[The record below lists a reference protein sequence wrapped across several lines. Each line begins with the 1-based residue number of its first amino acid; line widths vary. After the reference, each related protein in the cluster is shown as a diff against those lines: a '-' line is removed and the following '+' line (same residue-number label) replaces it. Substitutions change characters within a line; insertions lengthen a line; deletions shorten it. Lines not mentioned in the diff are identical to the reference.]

1 MLARISFL
9 FLTAVDYVRG
19 RVIPMY
25 RRSGIL
31 FASRYL
37 TLLGRIFLRTPMFT
51 EEELKAAKGDSKN
64 LGLGPVPAY
73 MRDEFYYW
81 TSDRS
86 VQTGTDHLN
95 ASILLS
101 VYRNKSYKDLSWRVF
116 VVGLLLV
123 GAISI
128 TDSALWL
135 VKDTVT
141 SGIHRVV
148 YEVHHL
154 TGSSSKP
161 HDDTAELF
169 PPKVRDAIA
178 AAVANKTPIS
188 QAQQANANDTDGCSA
203 FIASVILDK
212 GEQLA
217 GNINDPSVM
226 VQAQQKL
233 DNCHK
238 AGFTYNADLVK
249 TLQPFQDAY
258 GSNDRSK
265 WGALLQ
271 ASTLPGSWT
280 PLSDLSIC
288 DATIK
293 RVLNSPSATDFNGV
307 HAAADCL
314 NHGSTLP
321 APTASQDD

>member
-1 MLARISFL
+1 MLDRASTL

-25 RRSGIL
+25 RRSDVL

-51 EEELKAAKGDSKN
+51 EAELKAAKGNEDH

-73 MRDEFYYW
+73 MRDEFQYW
-81 TSDRS
+81 RSDRT
-86 VQTGTDHLN
+86 VKDDAEHLN

-101 VYRNKSYKDLSWRVF
+101 VYRNKSYKDLSWRAF
-116 VVGLLLV
+116 VVGLLIV

-128 TDSALWL
+128 AGSGLWL
-135 VKDTVT
+135 IQDTVT

-148 YEVHHL
+148 YAVHHL

-161 HDDTAELF
+161 SDDTADLF

-178 AAVANKTPIS
+178 AAVAAKTPLS
-188 QAQQANANDTDGCSA
+188 EAQQANANDTDGCSA
-203 FIASVILDK
+203 FMASVILDK
-212 GEQLA
+212 GKQLA
-217 GNINDPSVM
+217 GNINNPSTM

-238 AGFTYNADLVK
+238 AGFTYNADLVA

-265 WGALLQ
+265 WVALLRS
-271 ASTLPGSWT
+271 STLPGSWT
-280 PLSDLSIC
+280 PLSDFSIC
-288 DATIK
+288 EDTLK